1 MKSAFPADAIERV
14 QVLEYG
20 DDTEVEPGETAVRA
34 FIARA
39 GRPEGEEADKET
51 VTAFE
56 ESNHSVLMKLRD
68 ELPRFIGW
76 IEFLPD
82 RPSGAPRPHSL
93 PVLKIAGRGV
103 RARTPE
109 EVSEELTPVMT
120 RLGPADLAT
129 VDTLI
134 TAGIDITNAHGA
146 HLVATVSAQAITGT
160 VTLKDGRSA
169 PFTARLISAPG
180 SDYGLFRSEE
190 TFNGVRYLGGWII
203 PPPQL
208 ASARAGTGTE
218 ASLASVMVPMPV
230 CCNPDTDG
238 GILDEQTGAL
248 ITSPPFDGC
257 SVTVPDLGT
266 FRLTPCRE
274 AQC

>member
-1 MKSAFPADAIERV
+1 MDQTVTDRIEERVKSVFPAGAIERV

-20 DDTEVEPGETAVRA
+20 DDPEVEPGETAVRA

-56 ESNHSVLMKLRD
+56 ESNRPVLMKLRD

-76 IEFLPD
+76 VEFLPD

-93 PVLKIAGRGV
+93 PVLKIPGRGV

-134 TAGIDITNAHGA
+134 TAGIANSRAEVLRWAVGRIREHPAY
-146 HLVATVSAQAITGT
+146 AQLQVRVREIDQ
-160 VTLKDGRSA
+160 LK
-169 PFTARLISAPG
+169 
-180 SDYGLFRSEE
+180 
-190 TFNGVRYLGGWII
+190 
-203 PPPQL
+203 
-208 ASARAGTGTE
+208 
-218 ASLASVMVPMPV
+218 
-230 CCNPDTDG
+230 
-238 GILDEQTGAL
+238 
-248 ITSPPFDGC
+248 
-257 SVTVPDLGT
+257 
-266 FRLTPCRE
+266 
-274 AQC
+274 AQF